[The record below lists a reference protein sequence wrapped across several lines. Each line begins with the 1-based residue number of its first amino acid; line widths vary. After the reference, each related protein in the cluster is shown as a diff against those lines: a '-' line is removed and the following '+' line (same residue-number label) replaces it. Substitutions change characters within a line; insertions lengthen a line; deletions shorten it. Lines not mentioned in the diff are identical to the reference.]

1 MIKHKYHCCYQH
13 LALVTMGHTTL
24 ADSMAASLTVAAS
37 MAASMTVADSMAASL
52 TIAVSMHR
60 VTVIG
65 HISHIAV
72 VVVGVVVD
80 MLCPAV
86 REQHRVR
93 SLSNPCAIVR
103 LVMAVLS
110 TRVAVSHPIVEVVGN
125 DFRLVTVAVA
135 VGNTMTTMAIA
146 GVGLSLVVSTVAV
159 DLRVV
164 ANNAGAVVNLLGNL
178 VALLSHN
185 VLALLHIGGV
195 HNGVVLGVADLVV
208 LSVADLPGDGVADL
222 PRDLTG
228 VLDRPLVALPI
239 GFSMAL
245 GGGGVAAM
253 SIVGVS
259 LSLSLPLVMSTVA
272 VDLRVVSNNTR
283 AVVNLL
289 RHLVA
294 LLGNNV
300 LALLHIGGVHN
311 SVVLGVAD
319 LVVLSMADWSWVGDT
334 DLPRDLTRVLD
345 GLLMALPLSVG
356 ITLGSGR
363 VPSVAA
369 SMASMA
375 TSMASLAS
383 VAAYMASIA
392 ASMAS
397 IAASMAGSG
406 TGQGRN
412 RDD

>member
-1 MIKHKYHCCYQH
+1 
-13 LALVTMGHTTL
+13 MGHTTV
-24 ADSMAASLTVAAS
+24 ADS
-37 MAASMTVADSMAASL
+37 MAASMTVAASMD
-52 TIAVSMHR
+52 R

-72 VVVGVVVD
+72 VVVCVVVD

-86 REQHRVR
+86 REQHRVG
-93 SLSNPCAIVR
+93 SLSHPCAIVR
-103 LVMAVLS
+103 LVMAVVS

-125 DFRLVTVAVA
+125 DFRLVAVA
-135 VGNTMTTMAIA
+135 VVVGYTMTTMAIA

-159 DLRVV
+159 NLRVV
-164 ANNAGAVVNLLGNL
+164 ADNAGAVVNLLGNL

-195 HNGVVLGVADLVV
+195 HNGVILGVAHLVM

-222 PRDLTG
+222 PWDLTG

-253 SIVGVS
+253 SIAGVSLS

-272 VDLRVVSNNTR
+272 VDLGVVSNNTG
-283 AVVNLL
+283 AMVNLL

-356 ITLGSGR
+356 MTLGSGR

-369 SMASMA
+369 SMACMA
-375 TSMASLAS
+375 ASLAS
-383 VAAYMASIA
+383 LASIAAYMASIAASMASIA

>member
-1 MIKHKYHCCYQH
+1 MVFLMTMVLSLH
-13 LALVTMGHTTL
+13 LVVVAQGPGHTDL
-24 ADSMAASLTVAAS
+24 NRLT
-37 MAASMTVADSMAASL
+37 DL
-52 TIAVSMHR
+52 P
-60 VTVIG
+60 G
-65 HISHIAV
+65 
-72 VVVGVVVD
+72 
-80 MLCPAV
+80 
-86 REQHRVR
+86 
-93 SLSNPCAIVR
+93 N
-103 LVMAVLS
+103 
-110 TRVAVSHPIVEVVGN
+110 RVA
-125 DFRLVTVAVA
+125 L
-135 VGNTMTTMAIA
+135 
-146 GVGLSLVVSTVAV
+146 
-159 DLRVV
+159 
-164 ANNAGAVVNLLGNL
+164 
-178 VALLSHN
+178 
-185 VLALLHIGGV
+185 
-195 HNGVVLGVADLVV
+195 
-208 LSVADLPGDGVADL
+208 LPGDGVADL
-222 PRDLTG
+222 PGDLAG
-228 VLDRPLVALPI
+228 VLDGPLVALPLSV
-239 GFSMAL
+239 GVAL

-253 SIVGVS
+253 SIAGVG
-259 LSLSLPLVMSTVA
+259 LPLVVSTMA
-272 VDLRVVSNNTR
+272 VDLGVMANNTR

-300 LALLHIGGVHN
+300 LALLHVGGVNN

-356 ITLGSGR
+356 MTLGSGR

-397 IAASMAGSG
+397 IAASMVGSG